1 LEFGAW
7 NLGFKG
13 IGTSIIPILQGN
25 SSSET
30 PPLTLSAKKYGG
42 LSPPIFVMGR
52 GQG

>member
-25 SSSET
+25 SSPET
-30 PPLTLSAKKYGG
+30 PPLTLI
-42 LSPPIFVMGR
+42 LSPLKRGEGR
-52 GQG
+52 GEGNFICF